1 MILRGTSL
9 GASNQQSLMIH
20 YMERVKMQLFN

>member
-1 MILRGTSL
+1 MILRGAL

>member
-1 MILRGTSL
+1 MILRGAL
-9 GASNQQSLMIH
+9 GASNQQSLMIR